1 MNSLEFKQNFPK
13 TKKVLVNGCS
23 FTASEGNAQSSHK
36 NWPEHLPSDWKVTN
50 IASFAAGNQ
59 WICDS
64 TIVNTIKFDYDLV
77 LIMWSG
83 LTRIDMAINEMT
95 WGQFWKF
102 KNRNE
107 LDVYY
112 GHCGIGDNPKFPM
125 SDIAKPI
132 IKFGGIRELVF
143 QSLLNMLKLQSWLES
158 KNINYRFMSFMNY
171 WNDSYFENGFEYP
184 SVKNLE
190 LDVLIDK
197 INFDKFTF
205 TDAAKNGIF
214 ELAKDRNL
222 YRSDNIHPDA
232 RAGKLWADIV
242 VKEIENT
249 ETYAQ

>member
-1 MNSLEFKQNFPK
+1 
-13 TKKVLVNGCS
+13 
-23 FTASEGNAQSSHK
+23 
-36 NWPEHLPSDWKVTN
+36 
-50 IASFAAGNQ
+50 
-59 WICDS
+59 
-64 TIVNTIKFDYDLV
+64 
-77 LIMWSG
+77 
-83 LTRIDMAINEMT
+83 
-95 WGQFWKF
+95 
-102 KNRNE
+102 
-107 LDVYY
+107 
-112 GHCGIGDNPKFPM
+112 
-125 SDIAKPI
+125 
-132 IKFGGIRELVF
+132 
-143 QSLLNMLKLQSWLES
+143 
-158 KNINYRFMSFMNY
+158 MNY